1 MKKLFLFVI
10 LLFVFCSVN
19 VYAKSKSIIFFA
31 DSINSISE
39 KTMSKILA
47 SKEFKI
53 VAKIS
58 PNQPLSSNIESLIDS
73 GKLEPVLELSSEE
86 PYLPL
91 LSEEIFADNLI
102 SFNRTKDLNNLLETY
117 KQKYNDLFKGNNYGL
132 FLTGGILNENT
143 LKIFY
148 ANDFVWTTAK
158 AENTKVS
165 GAFYDEGIILFVL
178 SKNFPL
184 AEKQISNWLA
194 QNKRKI
200 MPVLLTEKHLKNDKL
215 MAYIINLFE
224 NSKYTDVI
232 LPADV
237 VNKTAQLEKVVLY
250 KDKYIPK
257 DILIKI
263 AKAADEVDSQEDS
276 QMYETIF
283 SEFSNMYSY
292 IMITRLIKKDE
303 MAKKLFD
310 ITYKNIFKISGEDVP
325 EVTKH
330 PIVIENNEQENT
342 ESTFVRTDKGYKL
355 NSTGMIKSFEIRT
368 NDGYV
373 DFFINSNSELEN
385 FDIYIDM
392 NGIIDTGEHKL
403 LKPLDGFVVSE
414 NSWEYAIRVRE
425 KNIEIY
431 KYLIDSPSLVRKLVK
446 AENKVRIP
454 RSVLRG
460 NPFNW
465 SYQVVVVKDDAVVD
479 FLANNKE
486 REKFLNTTPL
496 QLKLFKCNE

>member
-10 LLFVFCSVN
+10 LLFIFCSVN
-19 VYAKSKSIIFFA
+19 VYAKSKNIIFFA
-31 DSINSISE
+31 DSLNSISE
-39 KTMSKILA
+39 KTMNKILA
-47 SKEFKI
+47 SKNFKF

-58 PNQPLSSNIESLIDS
+58 PDQPLSSNIESLINL
-73 GKLEPVLELSSEE
+73 GKIEPVLELSSEE

-91 LSEEIFADNLI
+91 LSEEIFVDNLI
-102 SFNRTKDLNNLLETY
+102 SINRTKDLNNLLNNY

-143 LKIFY
+143 LKILY

-158 AENTKVS
+158 AENTKIA
-165 GAFYDEGIILFVL
+165 GTFYDEGIILFVL
-178 SKNFPL
+178 SKKFPL
-184 AEKQISNWLA
+184 SEKQISTWLS
-194 QNKRKI
+194 QNQRKI
-200 MPVLLTEKHLKNDKL
+200 MPVLLTEQHLKNDKL

-224 NSKYTDVI
+224 NSKNTGII

-257 DILIKI
+257 DILVKI

-276 QMYETIF
+276 QMYETIL
-283 SEFSNMYSY
+283 SELSNMYSY
-292 IMITRLIKKDE
+292 IMITRIIKKDE
-303 MAKKLFD
+303 IAKKLFD
-310 ITYKNIFKISGEDVP
+310 ISYKNIFKISGEDVP
-325 EVTKH
+325 EEDKQK
-330 PIVIENNEQENT
+330 IVIKTNEQETT
-342 ESTFVRTDKGYKL
+342 ESSFVRTDKGYKL
-355 NSTGMIKSFEIRT
+355 NSTGLIKSFEIRS

-373 DFFINSNSELEN
+373 DFFVNSDSDIEN

-403 LKPLDGFVVSE
+403 LKPLEGFVTPE
-414 NSWEYAIRVRE
+414 NCWEYAIRVRGN
-425 KNIEIY
+425 NIEVH
-431 KYLIDSPSLVRKLVK
+431 KYLIDSPSVVRKLVK

-465 SYQVVVVKDDAVVD
+465 AYQVVVVKDEQVAD
-479 FLANNKE
+479 FLANSKE

>member
-19 VYAKSKSIIFFA
+19 VYAKNRNIIFFA
-31 DSINSISE
+31 DSVNSISE
-39 KTMSKILA
+39 KTMNKILA

-58 PNQPLSSNIESLIDS
+58 SEQPLSSNVESLINS

-86 PYLPL
+86 PYFPL

-117 KQKYNDLFKGNNYGL
+117 KQKYNNLFNGNNYGL
-132 FLTGGILNENT
+132 FLTGGVLNENT

-148 ANDFVWTTAK
+148 ENDFVWTTVK
-158 AENTKVS
+158 AENAKLS
-165 GAFYDEGIILFVL
+165 GTFYDEGIILFAL

-184 AEKQISNWLA
+184 TEKQISNWLT
-194 QNKRKI
+194 QNKNKI
-200 MPVLLTEKHLKNDKL
+200 IPVLLTEKHLKNDKL

-237 VNKTAQLEKVVLY
+237 VSKTAQLEKVVLY

-257 DILIKI
+257 NVLIKI
-263 AKAADEVDSQEDS
+263 AKAADEVDSQDTS

-283 SEFSNMYSY
+283 SELSNMYSY
-292 IMITRLIKKDE
+292 TMITRLIKKDE

-310 ITYKNIFKISGEDVP
+310 ISYKNIFKISGEDIPEIDKHVIVP
-325 EVTKH
+325 
-330 PIVIENNEQENT
+330 ENNEQENS
-342 ESTFVRTDKGYKL
+342 ESYFVRTDKGFKI

-373 DFFINSNSELEN
+373 DFFVNSNSEMEN

-403 LKPLDGFVVSE
+403 LKPLDGFVSPE
-414 NSWEYAIRVRE
+414 NCWEYAIKVRG
-425 KNIEIY
+425 KSIEVY
-431 KYLIDSPSLVRKLVK
+431 KYLIDSPSVVRKLTK
-446 AENKVRIP
+446 PENKVRIP

-465 SYQVVVVKDDAVVD
+465 SYQVVVVKDDLIVD
-479 FLANNKE
+479 FLANSKE
-486 REKFLNTTPL
+486 REQFLNTKPL